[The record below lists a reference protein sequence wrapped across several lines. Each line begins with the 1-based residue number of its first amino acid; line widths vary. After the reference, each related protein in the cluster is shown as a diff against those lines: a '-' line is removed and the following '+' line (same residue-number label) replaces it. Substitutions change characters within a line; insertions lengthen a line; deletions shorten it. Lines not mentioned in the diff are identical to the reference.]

1 LSLAGW
7 GHKQSC
13 VTCETISLSSQLHIA
28 KERLFGVAM
37 IVAFDLSS
45 YFCQNGHKW
54 VADPNG
60 ALKPQPE

>member
-1 LSLAGW
+1 
-7 GHKQSC
+7 
-13 VTCETISLSSQLHIA
+13 
-28 KERLFGVAM
+28 M